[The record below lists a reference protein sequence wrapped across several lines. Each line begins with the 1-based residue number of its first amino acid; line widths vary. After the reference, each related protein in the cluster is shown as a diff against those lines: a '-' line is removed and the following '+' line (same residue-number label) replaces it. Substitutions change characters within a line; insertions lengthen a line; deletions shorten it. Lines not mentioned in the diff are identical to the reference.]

1 MVSYD
6 NFTILR
12 YLVIASIKMKEEYR
26 LVLRYMRIFFSMR
39 HLSVELKLTFG
50 SASASEPGASPRAA
64 WSCGMERVRSA
75 SAAFSAQNASGSEYR
90 QKVVKACHEARAS
103 RCEYMLSFAR
113 HGRHRS
119 SRNSL
124 AASGFDGG
132 VKPAVGTWGPGR
144 QTFSMAKRSDMAV
157 IYGYSLVYGR
167 KERREDGRGRMFSGP
182 EQGGGE
188 ED

>member
-1 MVSYD
+1 MVSYGNYD
-6 NFTILR
+6 TPIFGDFKHKDDGRIPFD
-12 YLVIASIKMKEEYR
+12 IAIHED
-26 LVLRYMRIFFSMR
+26 FFLSMR

-124 AASGFDGG
+124 AADS
-132 VKPAVGTWGPGR
+132 
-144 QTFSMAKRSDMAV
+144 
-157 IYGYSLVYGR
+157 
-167 KERREDGRGRMFSGP
+167 KEA
-182 EQGGGE
+182 
-188 ED
+188 